1 MCQDYSG
8 ADIACVCR
16 DASMMSMRRLMHQ
29 ARQRAKEQ
37 ARKEFEDEQKIALLQ
52 QADNEGGEGGGG
64 GGGGV
69 VSHNVGG
76 LQAVPST
83 RGGFLAMKGEL
94 LNNKEEL
101 EQAAVGQKDFIDALK
116 KINKSVG
123 KDDLERYEKWVE
135 EFGSA

>member
-1 MCQDYSG
+1 LARIQDVDLGLIADMCADYSG

-37 ARKEFEDEQKIALLQ
+37 ALKDSEANQAED
-52 QADNEGGEGGGG
+52 GGNGSGGGG
-64 GGGGV
+64 GG
-69 VSHNVGG
+69 
-76 LQAVPST
+76 

-94 LNNKEEL
+94 LSNKEQL
-101 EQAAVGQKDFIDALK
+101 EQAAVGQKDFVDALK

-123 KDDLERYEKWVE
+123 KEDLERYEKWVE

>member
-1 MCQDYSG
+1 MNLIADLCESYSG

-37 ARKEFEDEQKIALLQ
+37 AIKEKEEANKEGNEDKA
-52 QADNEGGEGGGG
+52 GGGG
-64 GGGGV
+64 GGD
-69 VSHNVGG
+69 
-76 LQAVPST
+76 

-101 EQAAVGQKDFIDALK
+101 ESTAVAQKDFIDALK

-123 KDDLERYEKWVE
+123 KEDLERYEKWVD
-135 EFGSA
+135 EFGSS